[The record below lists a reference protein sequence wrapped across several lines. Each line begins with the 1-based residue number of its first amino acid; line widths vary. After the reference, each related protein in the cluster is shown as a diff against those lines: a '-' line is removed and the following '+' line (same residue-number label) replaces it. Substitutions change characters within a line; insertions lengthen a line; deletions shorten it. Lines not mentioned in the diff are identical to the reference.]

1 MSRKL
6 APTLVVVVGSAGVP
20 VAAAPHFGGRPS
32 PKFLRVVRSS
42 LSITET
48 VGLHRLVAFDEILM
62 SAPTTGSRLTRGG
75 AGQRA
80 TSRPSGYAGAN
91 HTLIFHPPVNA
102 GSGDFRLRFKDR
114 RTYRGVGDQW
124 AGQQ

>member
-6 APTLVVVVGSAGVP
+6 APTLVGVARSAGVL
-20 VAAAPHFGGRPS
+20 VAVAPHFGGRPS

-62 SAPTTGSRLTRGG
+62 GAPTTGSRLTRGG

-91 HTLIFHPPVNA
+91 HTLIFHPSINA
-102 GSGDFRLRFKDR
+102 GSGNFRLRFDDR
-114 RTYRGVGDQW
+114 RTYRGGW
-124 AGQQ
+124 